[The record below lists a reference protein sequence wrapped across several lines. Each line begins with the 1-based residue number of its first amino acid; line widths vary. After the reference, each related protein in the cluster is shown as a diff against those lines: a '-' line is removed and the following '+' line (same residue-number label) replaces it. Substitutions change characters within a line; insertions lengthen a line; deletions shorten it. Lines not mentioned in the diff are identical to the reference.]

1 MACDVSVGGFWYMCV
16 QLHGEPG
23 GGVPKPPL
31 DHPGMLALLDHE
43 AGGDVAEP
51 VEGESQVDA
60 SPLDRGVENSLGELA
75 PQRATPGLVKT
86 RSSGPAPGRLSAR
99 CPASSS
105 TRKAGTL
112 SVRLEDRLLVSATMR
127 RPSTSAIVWRTLSMR
142 RRKSTSPTRSP
153 AHSDQRRPRAPATR
167 MSARYSPG
175 TASARRSSSSS
186 VSVGDVHGTARPRHG
201 CPGPGSGRAGRRR
214 RRRSGRR

>member
-51 VEGESQVDA
+51 VEGESRVDA

-75 PQRATPGLVKT
+75 PQRATPGAGEDEVV
-86 RSSGPAPGRLSAR
+86 G
-99 CPASSS
+99 
-105 TRKAGTL
+105 AGTGPV
-112 SVRLEDRLLVSATMR
+112 VR
-127 RPSTSAIVWRTLSMR
+127 
-142 RRKSTSPTRSP
+142 
-153 AHSDQRRPRAPATR
+153 
-167 MSARYSPG
+167 
-175 TASARRSSSSS
+175 
-186 VSVGDVHGTARPRHG
+186 
-201 CPGPGSGRAGRRR
+201 
-214 RRRSGRR
+214 